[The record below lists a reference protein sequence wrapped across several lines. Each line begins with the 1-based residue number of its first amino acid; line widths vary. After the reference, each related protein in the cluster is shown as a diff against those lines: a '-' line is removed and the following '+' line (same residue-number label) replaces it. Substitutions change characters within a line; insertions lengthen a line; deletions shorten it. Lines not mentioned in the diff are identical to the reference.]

1 MFQTSRSS
9 SQNSLNNDGADS
21 TLFKVAQV
29 SFLWTGKF
37 TSICRI
43 FSSYRPDYIFRS
55 IDGFIYVYLTDLIC
69 TVYLCLFSS
78 SFFCAPNIFHLFVGI
93 CRCCCVICISRGGH
107 AAGLDCQNLTQR
119 SQSWLFRQ
127 QFGSDSA
134 CHFLLR
140 MLNFDRIR
148 GMQSGRIRPALL
160 CNLCFQNACFCSVP
174 TSEGSKS
181 GFSSAAIS
189 YSKRAGEEKQ

>member
-1 MFQTSRSS
+1 MYRLFVFIFQ
-9 SQNSLNNDGADS
+9 
-21 TLFKVAQV
+21 FI
-29 SFLWTGKF
+29 FLCTEHF
-37 TSICRI
+37 PSICGNMSLLLCNLYFPR
-43 FSSYRPDYIFRS
+43 RP
-55 IDGFIYVYLTDLIC
+55 
-69 TVYLCLFSS
+69 
-78 SFFCAPNIFHLFVGI
+78 
-93 CRCCCVICISRGGH
+93 CRWTRLSKF
-107 AAGLDCQNLTQR
+107 NQR